1 VAGILPPLILRR
13 STYVKILLASQAIAG
28 HFNPMTGIGVRLAQA
43 GHDVAWYTGSAYS
56 RKLQELGI
64 RHYPFDR
71 AIEHTADNLG
81 ELYPERARLKGP
93 AAIRFDLERI
103 FAGNTSSFF
112 EDIREIHDGFPFDAI
127 VVDGSMLV
135 QRLVSTILGKPVVS
149 FFAIGNME
157 SDALVPPMFFGFLP
171 ARTLPQKLLHAG
183 ARLLSEQLVLRP
195 ARVSYTRQLEHYG
208 LLTPKG
214 GPITDETYRWSD
226 AVIQTGTASLDF
238 PRRNVNP
245 KVRYVGA
252 LLPYRADSAADAVPD
267 SAPDVSSAER
277 PRRYARTVVVTQG
290 TVDNKD
296 HGKLIVPA
304 IEALKDTDT
313 LVIVATGGV
322 GTRELRQR
330 YPLPNVVV
338 EDFVDFDRAFAST
351 DVFVTNGGFGG
362 VLLSLSHGVPVIAA
376 GINEGKS
383 DVNARVEY
391 AGVGI
396 NLRTESP
403 STEALAAAVQ
413 KVFSDPAWK
422 ARAQAMR
429 EQFEAEDSTRAAV
442 EVIEGAVM
450 AAAEAPKSP

>member
-1 VAGILPPLILRR
+1 M
-13 STYVKILLASQAIAG
+13 KILLASQAIAG
-28 HFNPMTGIGVRLAQA
+28 HFNPMTGIAVRLADA
-43 GHDVAWYTGSAYS
+43 GHEVAWYTGGVFG
-56 RKLQELGI
+56 RKLQGLGI
-64 RHYPFDR
+64 RHFPFDR

-81 ELYPERARLKGP
+81 ELYPERVRLKGP
-93 AAIRFDLERI
+93 AAIRFDLERL
-103 FAGNTSSFF
+103 FASNTSSFF
-112 EDIREIHDGFPFDAI
+112 EDIRDIHDQFPFDAI

-135 QRLVSTILGKPVVS
+135 QRLVSTILRKPVVS

-157 SDALVPPMFFGFLP
+157 SDPLVPPMFFGFLP

-183 ARLLSEQLVLRP
+183 ARLVSEQLVLKP
-195 ARVSYTRQLEHYG
+195 ARVSYTKHLEHYG
-208 LLTPKG
+208 LRTSRR

-226 AVIQTGTASLDF
+226 AVIQTGSASLDF
-238 PRRNVNP
+238 PRRIANP

-252 LLPYRADSAADAVPD
+252 LLPYRAKAVPD
-267 SAPDVSSAER
+267 AFSAER
-277 PRRYARTVVVTQG
+277 PRQNSRTVVVTQG

-304 IEALKDTDT
+304 IEALKDMDA

-330 YPLPNVVV
+330 YLLPNVVV
-338 EDFVDFDRAFAST
+338 EDFVDFDKAFAST
-351 DVFVTNGGFGG
+351 DVFITNGGFGG

-403 STEALAAAVQ
+403 SAEALAAAVQ

-429 EQFEAEDSTRAAV
+429 EQFEAEDSAGAAV
-442 EVIEGAVM
+442 EVIEGAVR
-450 AAAEAPKSP
+450 AAETAGTSAG

>member
-1 VAGILPPLILRR
+1 MDSNVCP
-13 STYVKILLASQAIAG
+13 
-28 HFNPMTGIGVRLAQA
+28 
-43 GHDVAWYTGSAYS
+43 
-56 RKLQELGI
+56 
-64 RHYPFDR
+64 
-71 AIEHTADNLG
+71 TA
-81 ELYPERARLKGP
+81 
-93 AAIRFDLERI
+93 RFDHPGQTGCQFLCDRQ
-103 FAGNTSSFF
+103 
-112 EDIREIHDGFPFDAI
+112 H
-127 VVDGSMLV
+127 
-135 QRLVSTILGKPVVS
+135 GKRP
-149 FFAIGNME
+149 
-157 SDALVPPMFFGFLP
+157 LVPPLFFGFLP
-171 ARTLPQKLLHAG
+171 ARTLPQKVLHAG
-183 ARLLSEQLVLRP
+183 ARLVSEQLVLKP

-208 LLTPKG
+208 LRTPKG

-252 LLPYRADSAADAVPD
+252 LLPYRDDAGTRP
-267 SAPDVSSAER
+267 APLAELSR
-277 PRRYARTVVVTQG
+277 HYARTVVVTQG

-304 IEALKDTDT
+304 IEALKDTDA
-313 LVIVATGGV
+313 LVIVATGGI
-322 GTRELRQR
+322 GTQELRQR

-351 DVFVTNGGFGG
+351 DVFITNGGFGG

-403 STEALAAAVQ
+403 TAEALASAVG
-413 KVFSDPAWK
+413 
-422 ARAQAMR
+422 RA
-429 EQFEAEDSTRAAV
+429 FPIPS
-442 EVIEGAVM
+442 
-450 AAAEAPKSP
+450 